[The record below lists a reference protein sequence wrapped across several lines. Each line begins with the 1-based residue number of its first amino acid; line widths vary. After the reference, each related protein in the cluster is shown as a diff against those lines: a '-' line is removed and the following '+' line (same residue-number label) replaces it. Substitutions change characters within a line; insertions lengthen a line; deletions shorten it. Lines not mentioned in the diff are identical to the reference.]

1 MKNTFSIIFN
11 RIFFG
16 VFSNK
21 RYTFPAIR
29 SSVSIANILRIF
41 ISTKFTNKFNMKNL
55 LSYKYDWRFPNF
67 FKKILKIFY
76 LFSKFL
82 IVSTLTQC
90 LPPANFEFKKISTL
104 FKTSSMLIYKAP
116 NEIMFASLCS
126 LINFDTTSS

>member
-11 RIFFG
+11 WLFLCI
-16 VFSNK
+16 FSNK
-21 RYTFPAIR
+21 RYAFPAIR
-29 SSVSIANILRIF
+29 STISITNILRFF
-41 ISTKFTNKFNMKNL
+41 ISTKFTNKFNRKNL
-55 LSYKYDWRFPNF
+55 LSYKYDRRFSNF
-67 FKKILKIFY
+67 LKNLKCFY

-90 LPPANFEFKKISTL
+90 LPPANSEFKKISTL